1 MTRSQDPR
9 PTLLISFSGIDG
21 AGKSTQIDNV
31 CRTLEQQGLTW
42 RLLTFWDDA
51 ACLKPL
57 RESAGHHIF
66 GGDQGVGSPDK
77 PIERRDKNVRSPLM
91 TLVRLGLY
99 ALDALSLRRVARR
112 ALRSGADVI
121 IFDRYIFDELAN
133 LDLRNPVARLYVR
146 TVARLVPFPQLAMIL
161 DANPAQAHARKPE
174 YPLPFL
180 IENRNA
186 YIRLSDFLGAMT
198 VIPPMPLELAKAEV
212 ARRVVREVFAR
223 KLRGAAAQ
231 AAIWPRGSAFAEGA
245 EPDGEDA
252 QLAAS

>member
-1 MTRSQDPR
+1 MLMSRSHHPR

-31 CRTLEQQGLTW
+31 CRRLDQEGLTW

-51 ACLKPL
+51 ARLKSV
-57 RESAGHHIF
+57 REGAGHRIF
-66 GGDQGVGSPDK
+66 GGDPGVGSPEK

-99 ALDALSLRRVARR
+99 SLDALSLRRVARR
-112 ALRSGADVI
+112 ALRSGVDVV

-133 LDLRNPVARLYVR
+133 LDLANPLSRLYVR
-146 TVARLVPFPQLAMIL
+146 AIARLVPRPQLAMIL

-180 IENRNA
+180 LENRNA
-186 YIRLSDFLGAMT
+186 YLRLSEFLGRMT
-198 VIPPMPLELAKAEV
+198 VIPPMPLEQAKAEV
-212 ARRVVREVFAR
+212 ARRV
-223 KLRGAAAQ
+223 LRASFSLKIRSTPLSFRSNPLEQ
-231 AAIWPRGSAFAEGA
+231 ELQPE
-245 EPDGEDA
+245 DKDA
-252 QLAAS
+252 QPLAS